1 MDMTTCSNSPVSSIC
16 ASAYP
21 TTDYGEDDGNDK
33 TVAAAA
39 EEEGKVCDV

>member
-1 MDMTTCSNSPVSSIC
+1 MDMTTCSNSPVSPLPLHIP
-16 ASAYP
+16 Y
-21 TTDYGEDDGNDK
+21 YGEDDGNDK